1 MWISLQKSRTQL
13 AAPLGGQLSSQFL
26 LGGRGPPGKEHSH
39 AVQASVIARPGSRS
53 GASPQRLYTLCAG
66 ITRGPAQSSNKAEGC
81 RSALALGQAKRLLR
95 RSTDRDFNGVTSET
109 EVTDMTIV
117 SPHRDP
123 PDVKLPTADE
133 QPRHKGPWRRVFLLS
148 AILGWSAMA
157 AFWLTGMAGEMFAS
171 LTLLTV
177 SVSAFVA
184 AGLAATF
191 LPPAVPHAPVIR
203 QQRAGVTT

>member
-13 AAPLGGQLSSQFL
+13 AAAGWSALVPVSIGRARAAGEGTQPRCPGQ
-26 LGGRGPPGKEHSH
+26 RNRE
-39 AVQASVIARPGSRS
+39 AGSRS
-53 GASPQRLYTLCAG
+53 GTSPHRLYTLCVG
-66 ITRGPAQSSNKAEGC
+66 ITRGPVQSSNKAEGL
-81 RSALALGQAKRLLR
+81 RSALALGQAKRRLR
-95 RSTDRDFNGVTSET
+95 RSIDRDFNGITSET

-123 PDVKLPTADE
+123 PDVKLSTADE
-133 QPRHKGPWRRVFLLS
+133 EPRHKGPWRRVFLLS

-157 AFWLTGMAGEMFAS
+157 ACWLTGMAGEMFAS
-171 LTLLTV
+171 VTLLTV